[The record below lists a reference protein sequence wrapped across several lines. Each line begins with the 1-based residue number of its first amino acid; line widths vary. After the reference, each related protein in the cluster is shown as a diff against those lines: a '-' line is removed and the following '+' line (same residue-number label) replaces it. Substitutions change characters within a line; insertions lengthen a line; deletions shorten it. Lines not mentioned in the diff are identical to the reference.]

1 MSPIVLWQ
9 WVCQPEWSE
18 SLMTMID
25 ASAATLVLLVA
36 LIFAWLLAAARS
48 ALVNS
53 QASTLGQLRSDGAA
67 GVGRAIDT
75 MAKTNRLILSVRLA
89 LGSLRLFG
97 VGIGIA
103 GFVGPLAAPL
113 GSPLIAG
120 ALIILVVGSI
130 IGLVEYHAENIV
142 LRDPSQWAIRLAP
155 LAQLCMIL
163 AAPLVAPVSWIGGQL
178 TPDWQRRKNALVT
191 EEEIKTLV
199 EAGEV
204 GGVIE
209 QDEKAMIYSIFQL
222 GDTLA
227 REVMVPRIDM
237 IAFEE
242 SCGLIEATD
251 GLLQTG
257 FSRAPVYSETVDN
270 IVGLL
275 YVKDLLAAWRKSEPG
290 QTIKTIL
297 RPAYFVPEA
306 KRVDDLLAEMQ
317 ARRVQMAI
325 VVDEYGGTAGLVT
338 IEDIVEEIVG
348 EIRDEYDVAEELP
361 YRQLK
366 DGEFMFNGGIDLDDV
381 NQIAS
386 ANLPK
391 DTSETLGGFIYSQ
404 LGRVPTPGDV
414 IEAGSLRLIVEQVHG
429 RRIRKVRAHRLDQPE
444 AEKSVDRHHRS
455 ATN

>member
-1 MSPIVLWQ
+1 M
-9 WVCQPEWSE
+9 
-18 SLMTMID
+18 MID
-25 ASAATLVLLVA
+25 PVVAALLL
-36 LIFAWLLAAARS
+36 LIAFVIAWLLAAARS
-48 ALVNS
+48 ALVNT
-53 QASTLGQLRSDGAA
+53 QVSTLMQLQSEGAMGA
-67 GVGRAIDT
+67 GRAID
-75 MAKTNRLILSVRLA
+75 AAFKTTRLILSVRIA
-89 LGSLRLFG
+89 LGALRLLGVG
-97 VGIGIA
+97 VGIGAFA
-103 GFVGPLAAPL
+103 GNLSDSV
-113 GSPLIAG
+113 GSPLAG
-120 ALIILVVGSI
+120 GGLVLLAVGLL
-130 IGLVEYHAENIV
+130 IGLTEFHAENLV
-142 LRDPSQWAIRLAP
+142 LRDPSRWAVRLAP
-155 LAQLCMIL
+155 LAELCMSL
-163 AAPLVAPVSWIGGQL
+163 TSPLVGPVSWLGVRL
-178 TPDWQRRKNALVT
+178 APDSDRRRNALVT

-209 QDEKAMIYSIFQL
+209 RDEKAMIYSIFKL

-237 IAFEE
+237 LAFEE
-242 SCGLIEATD
+242 ATGLDEATD

-257 FSRAPVYSETVDN
+257 YSRAPAYAGTVDN

-275 YVKDLLAAWRKSEPG
+275 YVKDLLATWRKG
-290 QTIKTIL
+290 DQVQTIKSIL

-386 ANLPK
+386 ASLPK

-414 IEAGSLRLIVEQVHG
+414 IETGSLRLIVEQVHG
-429 RRIRKVRAHRLDQPE
+429 RRIRKVRAHRLEEQA
-444 AEKSVDRHHRS
+444 AEKPVERNHRT
-455 ATN
+455 AAN

>member
-1 MSPIVLWQ
+1 
-9 WVCQPEWSE
+9 
-18 SLMTMID
+18 MID
-25 ASAATLVLLVA
+25 SSVATTVLLVTQV
-36 LIFAWLLAAARS
+36 FAWLLAAARS

-53 QASTLGQLRSDGAA
+53 QTSTLVQLRSEGAA
-67 GVGRAIDT
+67 GAGRAIDT
-75 MAKTNRLILSVRLA
+75 ASKTTRLILSVRLA
-89 LGSLRLFG
+89 LGGLRLLSVG
-97 VGIGIA
+97 VGVA
-103 GFVGPLAAPL
+103 GFVGPLGASL
-113 GSPLIAG
+113 GSPLVAG
-120 ALIILVVGSI
+120 AVVLLAVGLI

-142 LRDPSQWAIRLAP
+142 LRDPSRWAVRLAP
-155 LAQLCMIL
+155 LAQICMIL
-163 AAPLVAPVSWIGGQL
+163 TSPLVGPVSWIGTQL
-178 TPDWQRRKNALVT
+178 APDSHRQRNALVT

-237 IAFEE
+237 LAFED
-242 SCGLIEATD
+242 SCGLVEATD

-257 FSRAPVYSETVDN
+257 FSRAPVYAGTVDN

-275 YVKDLLAAWRKSEPG
+275 YVKDLLAAWRKAEPG
-290 QTIKTIL
+290 QTIKSIL

-386 ANLPK
+386 ASLPK

-429 RRIRKVRAHRLDQPE
+429 RRIRKVRAHRLEEPE
-444 AEKSVDRHHRS
+444 AEKSVDRHHRP
-455 ATN
+455 AAN

>member
-1 MSPIVLWQ
+1 M
-9 WVCQPEWSE
+9 
-18 SLMTMID
+18 MID
-25 ASAATLVLLVA
+25 SGVATTVLLITLV
-36 LIFAWLLAAARS
+36 FAWLLAAARS

-53 QASTLGQLRSDGAA
+53 QTSTLIQLRSEGAT

-75 MAKTNRLILSVRLA
+75 ASKTSRLILSVRLA
-89 LGSLRLFG
+89 LGGLRLLSVG
-97 VGIGIA
+97 VGIA
-103 GFVGPLAAPL
+103 GFVGPLGASV
-113 GSPLIAG
+113 GSPLVAG
-120 ALIILVVGSI
+120 GVILLAVGLI

-142 LRDPSQWAIRLAP
+142 LRDPSPWAVRLAP
-155 LAQLCMIL
+155 LAQVCMIL
-163 AAPLVAPVSWIGGQL
+163 TSPLVGPVSWIGAQL
-178 TPDWQRRKNALVT
+178 APDSQRRRNALVT

-237 IAFEE
+237 LALED
-242 SCGLIEATD
+242 SCGLVEATD

-257 FSRAPVYSETVDN
+257 FSRAPVYAGTVDN

-275 YVKDLLAAWRKSEPG
+275 YVKDLLAAWRKAEPG
-290 QTIKTIL
+290 QTIKSIL
-297 RPAYFVPEA
+297 RPVYFVPEA

-386 ANLPK
+386 ASLPK

-429 RRIRKVRAHRLDQPE
+429 RRIRKVRAHRLEEPE
-444 AEKSVDRHHRS
+444 AEKSVDRHHRP

>member
-1 MSPIVLWQ
+1 
-9 WVCQPEWSE
+9 
-18 SLMTMID
+18 MID
-25 ASAATLVLLVA
+25 PKVAVFALLVA
-36 LIFAWLLAAARS
+36 LGFVWLLASTRS

-53 QASTLGQLRSDGAA
+53 QSSTLVQLRSEGEAA
-67 GVGRAIDT
+67 GTAIDSASRT
-75 MAKTNRLILSVRLA
+75 ARLILSVRLV
-89 LGSLRLFG
+89 LGGMRLLS
-97 VGIGIA
+97 VGLAIAAFVGGLGIA
-103 GFVGPLAAPL
+103 L
-113 GSPLIAG
+113 GSPLVGGGLVLVAVG
-120 ALIILVVGSI
+120 MLIGM
-130 IGLVEYHAENIV
+130 VEYHAENIV
-142 LRDPSQWAIRLAP
+142 LSDPSRWAVRLMP
-155 LAQLCMIL
+155 LAQLCKFV
-163 AAPLVAPVSWIGGQL
+163 ASPLVGPVLWLGDLLAPEA
-178 TPDWQRRKNALVT
+178 QRRRNALVT

-199 EAGEV
+199 DAGEV

-237 IAFEE
+237 LAFEE
-242 SCGLIEATD
+242 ACGLVEATD
-251 GLLQTG
+251 ALLQTG
-257 FSRAPVYSETVDN
+257 YSRAPVYSGTVDN

-275 YVKDLLAAWRKSEPG
+275 YVKDLLGAWRKGERA
-290 QTIKTIL
+290 QNIKSML

-325 VVDEYGGTAGLVT
+325 VVDEYGGTAGLLT

-348 EIRDEYDVAEELP
+348 EIRDEYDGAEELP

-386 ANLPK
+386 ASLPK

-404 LGRVPTPGDV
+404 LGRVPSPGDV
-414 IEAGSLRLIVEQVHG
+414 IDAGSLRLIVEQVHG
-429 RRIRKVRAHRLDQPE
+429 RRIRKVRARRVGE
-444 AEKSVDRHHRS
+444 ETAEKSGDRTHRTT
-455 ATN
+455 AN

>member
-1 MSPIVLWQ
+1 
-9 WVCQPEWSE
+9 
-18 SLMTMID
+18 MTMID
-25 ASAATLVLLVA
+25 PGAAASALLVA
-36 LIFAWLLAAARS
+36 LVFAWLLAAARS

-53 QASTLGQLRSDGAA
+53 QASTLVQLRSEGAA
-67 GVGRAIDT
+67 GAGRAIDT
-75 MAKTNRLILSVRLA
+75 ASKTARLILSVRLA
-89 LGSLRLFG
+89 LGALRLVSLGLGLAAFL
-97 VGIGIA
+97 
-103 GFVGPLAAPL
+103 GPLGASL
-113 GSPLIAG
+113 GSVLGAG
-120 ALIILVVGSI
+120 ALVLLAVGAA
-130 IGLVEYHAENIV
+130 IGLIEYHAENIV
-142 LRDPSQWAIRLAP
+142 LRDPSGWAVRLAP
-155 LAQLCMIL
+155 LAQFCMIL
-163 AAPLVAPVSWIGGQL
+163 CSPLVSPISWIGSQL
-178 TPDWQRRKNALVT
+178 TPDSQRRTNALVT

-237 IAFEE
+237 IAFED
-242 SCGLIEATD
+242 SCGLVEATD

-257 FSRAPVYSETVDN
+257 FSRAPVYAGTVDN

-275 YVKDLLAAWRKSEPG
+275 YVKDLLSAWRTGERG
-290 QTIKTIL
+290 QTIKSIL

-381 NQIAS
+381 NQIAT

-429 RRIRKVRAHRLDQPE
+429 RRIRKVRAHRLEGQE
-444 AEKSVDRHHRS
+444 AEKSVDRHHRTT
-455 ATN
+455 AN

>member
-1 MSPIVLWQ
+1 MV
-9 WVCQPEWSE
+9 
-18 SLMTMID
+18 D
-25 ASAATLVLLVA
+25 AATGALALLVA
-36 LIFAWLLAAARS
+36 LVFAWLLAAARS
-48 ALVNS
+48 ALANS
-53 QASTLGQLRSDGAA
+53 QASALVQRKPEGASTLSIATDAA
-67 GVGRAIDT
+67 ARGD
-75 MAKTNRLILSVRLA
+75 RLLLSVRFA
-89 LGSLRLFG
+89 LGTLRLLS
-97 VGIGIA
+97 IGIA
-103 GFVGPLAAPL
+103 LAAFAGPLSVSLGGPL
-113 GSPLIAG
+113 GAG
-120 ALIILVVGSI
+120 TLVLLAAGSL
-130 IGLVEYHAENIV
+130 IGLVEFHAENIV
-142 LRDPSQWAIRLAP
+142 LRDPARWAVLLGPLARVCMIVTSPLVRPISWVGDRLAP
-155 LAQLCMIL
+155 DAQR
-163 AAPLVAPVSWIGGQL
+163 
-178 TPDWQRRKNALVT
+178 QRKALVT

-237 IAFEE
+237 LAFDDT
-242 SCGLIEATD
+242 CGLDEATD
-251 GLLQTG
+251 RLLQTG
-257 FSRAPVYSETVDN
+257 YSRAPVYSGTVDN

-275 YVKDLLAAWRKSEPG
+275 YVKDLLAVWRRGGPEQSIKS
-290 QTIKTIL
+290 IL

-386 ANLPK
+386 ASLPK
-391 DTSETLGGFIYSQ
+391 DTSETLGGFIYSR

-429 RRIRKVRAHRLDQPE
+429 RRIRKVRAHRLEEQE
-444 AEKSVDRHHRS
+444 EEKSVDRHHRTTTS
-455 ATN
+455 